1 MSTEPETLEETLAE
15 IARLDA
21 EITKAD
27 ALLDLLFEHLPH
39 GVCTTSADGVFRTN
53 SRADQLMGSVVQDA
67 NDPGS
72 PEEWSKRFGIFHED
86 GVTPYPNEEL
96 PLYRALRDREPA
108 RGLLRM
114 RSQKNPEG
122 IYIDVTA
129 SPLADGS
136 AMAVFRDIT
145 RERNAE
151 QSLIEKNRDLAAR
164 EDQNRE
170 LIERLRLTLDA
181 LSTPVLELGPGIL
194 AVPII
199 GVVDTQRSA
208 TMTEKIL
215 EEVVRARARFVVVDL
230 TGVAVI
236 DTSTADRLLKLAG
249 ALRLLGSEC
258 VVSGI
263 RPAVA
268 QTLVAIGVEL
278 DTLAPHRDLEHA
290 LEYCMSRGA

>member
-1 MSTEPETLEETLAE
+1 MSTEPETLEDTLAE

-21 EITKAD
+21 EITQAD
-27 ALLDLLFEHLPH
+27 ELLNLLFDHLPH
-39 GVCTTSADGVFRTN
+39 GVCTSTPEGAFRTN
-53 SRADQLMGSVVQDA
+53 ARSDQLMGSVVQDLS
-67 NDPGS
+67 DPGA
-72 PEEWSKRFGIFHED
+72 PEEWAKRFGIFHED
-86 GVTPYPNEEL
+86 GVTPFPNDDL
-96 PLYRALRDREPA
+96 PLYRALRNRQPA
-108 RGLLRM
+108 RALLRM
-114 RSQKNPEG
+114 KSQKNPDG
-122 IYIDVTA
+122 IYVDVTA

-136 AMAVFRDIT
+136 AMAVLRDVT
-145 RERNAE
+145 RERHAE
-151 QSLIEKNRDLAAR
+151 QALIEKNRDLAAR

-215 EEVVRARARFVVVDL
+215 EEVVRARARFVVIDL

-236 DTSTADRLLKLAG
+236 DTSTADRLLKLAS

-290 LEYCMSRGA
+290 LEFCMSRS